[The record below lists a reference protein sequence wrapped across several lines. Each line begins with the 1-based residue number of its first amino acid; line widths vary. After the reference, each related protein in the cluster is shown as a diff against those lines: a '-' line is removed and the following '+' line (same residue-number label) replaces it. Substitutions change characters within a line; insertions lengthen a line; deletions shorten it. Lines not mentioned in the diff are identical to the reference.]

1 MGATLAFN
9 VGGANEFTATDIQ
22 TLSNLGS
29 GLGGFLGGSSIGFDA
44 SNAPSDLFTY
54 SNAITDTNS
63 LTNSIGVVGLGSGI
77 VALTGANT
85 YTGVTTARGGV
96 LQFPTIGNLPG
107 YNQSGRVTAAAT
119 GAIAVNVAGLGQ
131 WTELDIS
138 NLLAANNSG
147 FAANSAL
154 GIDTAAGDFT
164 YNSSIAGNLGITKL
178 GPNRL
183 TLAASN
189 TYAGTTTIDQGT
201 LTYGVNQ
208 ALAGSLTFGLFSGRT
223 NTGTLDLNNAS
234 ASFGGAILVQ
244 TNNASANTISV
255 GAGQSI
261 STSGGLTIGISSSS
275 VTATSL
281 NVSGAG
287 SFAIAGGNVNVGLAQ
302 AATNGANNNTGTLD
316 LSGLTGAL
324 GFSANVTNFNLG
336 FGSTNRGVI
345 TLTETSNSIIA
356 TTLNI
361 GHSNGSN
368 ALGTSSITLGEG
380 TNTIRADTINI
391 GISKASGRLA
401 FASPGVGTGT
411 VTIRNKANSGPAAI
425 TVGSNNGTGT
435 AGSLTGTLDLR
446 GHDSSVVASSL
457 VIALGSN
464 SSNGSVTGIVEFD
477 RGTFTASTVTIA
489 SKTTGTG
496 IATGSL
502 NISGGSFAI
511 NTGGTL
517 TFASAVAVAGTAV
530 GNISVEGGT
539 LTSNINIVRAGGVG
553 VNSAYLSV
561 DGGTLNMAG
570 GSVGT
575 AAIPI
580 AFEFSAGTLQSLS
593 QLNGGETLTKSGSG
607 EGVLAGSNTYTGAT
621 QVDGGKLVLDG
632 TLTVS
637 PINVSSN
644 GTLAGSGTVQSLT
657 FASGATFAP
666 ELNGA
671 VPGSGPGFYDQVSV
685 ASAGLVDLTG
695 VTLDLSGST
704 YAPVGADSFT
714 ILTAVGGIS
723 GEFAGLPDGSKL
735 VVNNRPLTISY
746 TANSVVLTFDANP
759 VVNGT
764 GVDDSFLVTQN
775 GPNLEVSL
783 NNVVVLSSPFVDIN
797 ILTLNGLDGDDT
809 LTIDMTNGNPIPTSG
824 ISFAGGVGGN
834 DSMVVTG
841 GSTTTVIHTFNNAS
855 DGRIVLAG
863 PIAGTINYSGLEP
876 VDQDIST
883 EFAEFIFLGAAET
896 ITVTDETANDGQ
908 MRIDSDLFGEL
919 TDFNIPTSRL
929 TIRTSTGAAGADTLT
944 FDSVDAQFRASI
956 EMFTD
961 NNDVVNLNAPLTL
974 GNTVAEGNV
983 IVAAAS
989 LVNLNANIN
998 TDAGTATGGGD
1009 IQISAPVALGA
1020 NVTLDTDRPT
1030 GTDGTIS
1037 FGATANLGSNELTL
1051 NAGTANY
1058 TMATVISGTGSLR
1071 KLGGGR
1077 LTLTGAS
1084 DYSGSTTIA
1093 AGIVA
1098 IQNATS
1104 LGSAAG
1110 GTIVMN
1116 SAALELRGNINVVGE
1131 SLEITGD
1138 GDGALRNVNGNNTW
1152 GGNITVGY
1160 ASTNTRITINSSTS
1174 LLITGN
1180 INVAGAA
1187 GNSLVFEGSG
1197 PAEVSGDISG
1207 TAGLIKSS
1215 TGTAALTLSGN
1226 NSYTGSTA
1234 ISNGVIIAASN
1245 TALGA
1250 PSSGITVAAGST
1262 LDVRADIGTEPIT
1275 SLTGTGEGNIGAL
1288 ITSVGT
1294 GTVGGTVTFAGN
1306 ADIGG
1311 DGTLNITG
1319 NIVATSGRTLNK
1331 IGVGTTNL
1339 DGNNNIVSGGT
1350 TVSAGRLNVND
1361 TLISN
1366 VVVSG
1371 TGVLG
1376 GNGAITGNVS
1386 STGTLSQVDPGNSPG
1401 TLTITG
1407 NYSAN
1412 STFEINDDY
1421 FTAGVGGDYDQII
1434 VNGAANTIN
1443 LAAAT
1448 VTFVS
1453 AGGGTVPALP
1463 NLITLIQNDTLN
1475 PITPFANLAQGGTVT
1490 LGAGLNAR
1498 QFIASYT
1505 GGDGNDLV
1513 LFNAAVPDVIYID
1526 NNFSGGIGQTVND
1539 ADKGTTGNEIAIFGV
1554 NAFSTFA
1561 SAQTVHPTFGGTFI
1575 VNEGTYS
1582 EAVVLVN
1589 AQTLEVTG
1597 IDLAQTV
1604 VIGSLAAASATQSI
1618 VLQGSSNLTVGNAA
1632 NTSITAPIS
1641 GTGSFTKQG
1650 GGTLTLNGAVAN
1662 TFTGITTVTTGILTL
1677 GKSAGVNAV
1686 SGDIQV
1692 SGGTLQLAANN
1703 QISDTSAVSISTG
1716 TFNFHNGT
1724 ARDETIA
1731 SLTMTG
1737 GSLNTAAGGTRND
1750 VTVTGATNVSAGNFT
1765 VNSGTVFSTNG
1776 LTLTGGTNIVGGNDT
1791 VRESQIVVGPG
1802 GLSMVGSLLTLY
1814 RGTLAG
1820 AFGAHLVLNG
1830 DFTASSSG
1838 SNQARIIDN
1847 GTAVFTALPQIDLGG
1862 GVRTITVNDGTPATE
1877 LNIGVIIENGS
1888 LTKAGAGGLQ
1898 VTSINTSTVTTT
1910 TVNAGLFQVATNTG
1924 TYGTDSLEV
1933 TGGTA
1938 QVTSGTLA
1946 VSSTATVTGGL
1957 LQVAGAAATLTTD
1970 ALAIDGGT
1978 VQVTSGTATVSG
1990 AVTNAAGSGLLAID
2004 NGAMTVGNGLDVDQ
2018 LRVGLTT
2025 TSASVAATLTVNAGA
2040 VVAGSSGQDMFIGR
2054 RTTVVSA
2061 GGTTVPSTGVID
2073 FSNASSVTLTASN
2086 LLLGTNILN
2095 TQGNSTGDNTRG
2107 TLLLSKAGTNSIAAT
2122 TVVVG
2127 NSTASGHNNNT
2138 DFGSEAANGNRIVLG
2153 NAQNNLSTNTLTVG
2167 GLKSLGLVRF
2177 DASGGTLTLQ
2187 GNSVATTTLLIGDN
2201 NASGTGV
2208 NSAALMDLSNGTFNG
2223 TLGNVTLGRHG
2234 GGGGG
2239 GSGVGT
2245 LTMDAGN
2252 VTASSLTLGNPS
2264 LAGTSTNPNNTAGTL
2279 NLNGGTF
2286 TVNGTIQNSNGAG
2299 SAAGTANVNL
2309 DGGTLQFITLTR
2321 ANGPFNFNFSSGT
2334 IQNVVNQ
2341 NLTISNVVINL
2352 LTSDPHTFEID
2363 ATRLGTV
2370 ASTATIT
2377 GAGSLEKDG
2386 DGTLQLNSSNT
2397 YSGTTNLNDGRLV
2410 LNSLVGEGAILNA
2423 AGTVTVQ
2430 PGAELQLLT
2439 DETVSSFVGI
2449 DNPAKKVDGL
2459 LALGANRLTTTGD
2472 ATIANVS
2479 ASAGARI
2486 VAGGAIID
2494 GDLDNN
2500 ITGPNIFLQAA
2511 TGIGSSGANG
2521 AIETAVSNIQLFNST
2536 SGAISVLNSNMG
2548 ALLTVS
2554 DLHLLGFGANNDGGS
2569 TTIVNSSPL
2578 TIASDSISLGDVVF
2592 TASDS
2597 AAVGDNLTVNSGVT
2611 VQSTGGS
2618 VTLNAGDDALLDGDV
2633 TAATQVTV
2641 NVDAGDG
2648 ESNGVGEVAPGS
2660 GGTVTING
2668 VITVNGGTGTTFLN
2682 GGDDYDT
2689 FDFDPQTT
2697 TSFSV
2702 NGNAPHGTADGDRL
2716 VITVPALTVQ
2726 TVSDVGSGGFSF
2738 APTANPALD
2747 PVTYVSIEEQ
2757 DVTGGPLNLLIDLT
2771 PVYNGV
2777 NNQLTMQRVGAD
2789 LVINRLGTGPVTG
2802 NFYTGTLAT
2811 INSLEIRGGGQN
2823 DSVEVFDTGTGLPD
2837 FVGTVPGVT
2846 NNPNVVGTPEFLFT
2860 GGAGTDVL
2868 TFNLGLASTA
2878 QVYGIG
2884 SGSGTAANDG
2894 EISTTNP
2901 ANTLITYFTSV
2912 SEVNRAG
2919 FNATAGGLQILG
2931 DLSGNTIN
2939 TTDNGGGETRVQPTG
2954 YTPFDFSGD
2963 NFSSF
2968 EVYGLR
2974 GSDTLTLTSFGS
2986 GQTNNP
2992 TIVLDGS
2999 NPTGFGGPT
3008 DDGLAD
3014 TLRVLSTSSNTG
3026 LVTLLGGLGSDQFF
3040 LAGPGLT
3047 VDDIAGP
3054 VVVDGEDN
3062 NLAGNNDQLFIDD
3075 SGDTTADPNVLIAAA
3090 GGMNADYAVTGIN
3103 ASGVTF
3109 RNIDSFDYTGTE
3121 QGDTIDGRFTPTNVP
3136 HDLNT
3141 VALRGFDG
3149 DDQFLLFTSNQWGG
3163 VTPVTELPFTR
3174 VASGVGTISLYGN
3187 DGEDI
3192 FGETPAPVIGNTG
3205 AMHVGLAVPATT
3217 RLIRPTT
3224 AATAGGS
3231 TIFIDGGDPVPAL
3244 NQAGDT
3250 VGDVLNLDV
3259 TDVPKNTAMIVGAGS
3274 SGNVLSANT
3283 APFSWVSIEDL
3294 NLVDNGKLTG
3304 VQIGDVFGR
3313 GTTGNDLM
3321 QISANA
3327 TAALPHQVRVRIG
3340 GAIMN
3345 YNVPGK
3351 AVLYGGN
3358 GVDTMSQTTAK
3369 IPAVFY
3375 GEAGN
3380 DSLAGGSNNDWLVG
3394 GDGND
3399 QITGGEG
3406 QNVIWGDNAP
3416 TNPGD
3421 PTPQDFQGANDGN
3434 DTISSGNGADVIYAG
3449 GGHDLVNSGGGND
3462 YIHAG
3467 AGNDSVDAGAGDD
3480 RVYGYSGNDTLQGNS
3495 GNDLLSGG
3503 DGNDW
3508 LLGHSGNNVLIGGTG
3523 SDTLSGG
3530 DGNDLL
3536 ITGGLGGAENSTW
3549 TSAPN
3554 TMTYAAN
3561 TYSDP
3566 MDNDAAL
3573 LALLTAWQ
3581 LNSNA
3586 AAPPPEV
3593 LALLPILTDNSD
3605 DDSWGGNGS
3614 DLFHWDAAD
3623 MADESLTAPG
3633 PNDFNNPAT
3642 GPDVRLP

>member
-1 MGATLAFN
+1 MASDLSVARSLIGRKVRSGSTQTKLAARTKQRRLFLEALEDRRVMATVGEDQIFQFNGSELGLGSVVADFRDDYQTPTPKANWSYQWNSGGAIGTAANYANMVFGTSNYNNDDGIPGLPGTAPGSFVSINANGGHPGLGTNQATGGNNLNRYAITSFTVPTSGPYSITNSFVNRNNGVNELDVRVYVNDSLKSFAEQTTVNQPFNQSLGMLNVGDKVYVAVGPDGNDGNDSFALDYTLYGSAQITSVAALSSLGAAVSVAGGVVTYNPTAAANLQALHIGDSAADSVSVDYVLPNGTTGTAIVPITVLGADPTVLADSAATLANTVLSFDVLTN
-9 VGGANEFTATDIQ
+9 DTFTNRLIADYRDDFQGPTPKSGWAYKWNSTTTIGTTSGYANLIWTGTGAYDIDGIPGTPTAGPGQYTYFTATGVHPGIGYSTQTATNFDRYAIAEFTVPASGTYSITDSLFQ
-22 TLSNLGS
+22 HDDPAGTGVAVRVYVSTSATPLFSTNVSQATGSATFNTALGTLAAGTKVYVAIGPDTSHNNDRSFIDFSIRASSTPTLTAVDTLS
-29 GLGGFLGGSSIGFDA
+29 
-44 SNAPSDLFTY
+44 TY
-54 SNAITDTNS
+54 GAALALDGANNVSYNPTNS
-63 LTNSIGVVGLGSGI
+63 LKAK
-77 VALTGANT
+77 AL
-85 YTGVTTARGGV
+85 
-96 LQFPTIGNLPG
+96 
-107 YNQSGRVTAAAT
+107 
-119 GAIAVNVAGLGQ
+119 VAGQTLV
-131 WTELDIS
+131 
-138 NLLAANNSG
+138 
-147 FAANSAL
+147 
-154 GIDTAAGDFT
+154 DTFT
-164 YNSSIAGNLGITKL
+164 YNITE
-178 GPNRL
+178 
-183 TLAASN
+183 A
-189 TYAGTTTIDQGT
+189 
-201 LTYGVNQ
+201 
-208 ALAGSLTFGLFSGRT
+208 
-223 NTGTLDLNNAS
+223 
-234 ASFGGAILVQ
+234 
-244 TNNASANTISV
+244 
-255 GAGQSI
+255 
-261 STSGGLTIGISSSS
+261 
-275 VTATSL
+275 
-281 NVSGAG
+281 
-287 SFAIAGGNVNVGLAQ
+287 
-302 AATNGANNNTGTLD
+302 
-316 LSGLTGAL
+316 
-324 GFSANVTNFNLG
+324 
-336 FGSTNRGVI
+336 
-345 TLTETSNSIIA
+345 
-356 TTLNI
+356 
-361 GHSNGSN
+361 
-368 ALGTSSITLGEG
+368 
-380 TNTIRADTINI
+380 
-391 GISKASGRLA
+391 
-401 FASPGVGTGT
+401 GVGT
-411 VTIRNKANSGPAAI
+411 A
-425 TVGSNNGTGT
+425 TGT
-435 AGSLTGTLDLR
+435 A
-446 GHDSSVVASSL
+446 
-457 VIALGSN
+457 
-464 SSNGSVTGIVEFD
+464 SVT
-477 RGTFTASTVTIA
+477 
-489 SKTTGTG
+489 
-496 IATGSL
+496 
-502 NISGGSFAI
+502 
-511 NTGGTL
+511 
-517 TFASAVAVAGTAV
+517 
-530 GNISVEGGT
+530 
-539 LTSNINIVRAGGVG
+539 
-553 VNSAYLSV
+553 
-561 DGGTLNMAG
+561 
-570 GSVGT
+570 
-575 AAIPI
+575 
-580 AFEFSAGTLQSLS
+580 
-593 QLNGGETLTKSGSG
+593 
-607 EGVLAGSNTYTGAT
+607 
-621 QVDGGKLVLDG
+621 
-632 TLTVS
+632 
-637 PINVSSN
+637 
-644 GTLAGSGTVQSLT
+644 
-657 FASGATFAP
+657 
-666 ELNGA
+666 
-671 VPGSGPGFYDQVSV
+671 
-685 ASAGLVDLTG
+685 LTG
-695 VTLDLSGST
+695 VGAFEVDLN
-704 YAPVGADSFT
+704 AVGAPGNDLAADEITLRLS
-714 ILTAVGGIS
+714 AD
-723 GEFAGLPDGSKL
+723 GLMRQIYINDVLLNEVPVSDTS
-735 VVNNRPLTISY
+735 PLTI
-746 TANSVVLTFDANP
+746 A
-759 VVNGT
+759 G
-764 GVDDSFLVTQN
+764 
-775 GPNLEVSL
+775 
-783 NNVVVLSSPFVDIN
+783 SSD
-797 ILTLNGLDGDDT
+797 DDT
-809 LTIDMTNGNPIPTSG
+809 LTIDMNNGNPIPTSG
-824 ISFAGGVGGN
+824 ISFDGGVGGN

-841 GSTTTVIHTFNNAS
+841 GSTTTVTHTFNNAS

-919 TDFNIPTSRL
+919 TDFNIPSARL

-961 NNDVVNLNAPLTL
+961 NNDIVNLNAPLTL
-974 GNTVAEGNV
+974 GNTIAEGNV

-1009 IQISAPVALGA
+1009 IQISAPVALAA

-1058 TMATVISGTGSLR
+1058 TMSTVISGTGSLR
-1071 KLGGGR
+1071 KLGSGT
-1077 LTLTGAS
+1077 LTLNGSSANTLSGTTVVNAGILHLAKTSGNAIGGDLTIATSGKVTFGAS
-1084 DYSGSTTIA
+1084 NQIVDTATVSMSGSGSVLNGNAINGGQFNVTETIA
-1093 AGIVA
+1093 
-1098 IQNATS
+1098 NLT
-1104 LGSAAG
+1104 
-1110 GTIVMN
+1110 
-1116 SAALELRGNINVVGE
+1116 
-1131 SLEITGD
+1131 ITGGAFNPASD
-1138 GDGALRNVNGNNTW
+1138 GVWTITGTGSFTGGAGNTIFVGNSGTRLSFGTLQIKDMLAVAGSTVTTANSFTLYGNNSTRQST
-1152 GGNITVGY
+1152 ITVG
-1160 ASTNTRITINSSTS
+1160 
-1174 LLITGN
+1174 
-1180 INVAGAA
+1180 AG
-1187 GNSLVFEGSG
+1187 
-1197 PAEVSGDISG
+1197 
-1207 TAGLIKSS
+1207 GLILDGSS
-1215 TGTAALTLSGN
+1215 LNIRLGSSANTKGSRLIVNGGIST
-1226 NSYTGSTA
+1226 TGSTA
-1234 ISNGVIIAASN
+1234 SFISED
-1245 TALGA
+1245 TAGGTLGA
-1250 PSSGITVAAGST
+1250 IAVELSNSVGAVTRNFTIAGGGANLTVGVPITNGMATPGGITKIGTGNLTLARTNTYSGLTTITEGILHVGSAGTTGTLGSGAVVNDATLAFNRTDTHLVSNNISGSGSLNQAGSGTIVLTGANTYGATNITAGT
-1262 LDVRADIGTEPIT
+1262 LQVGNAGTVGTLGTGDVSNAGTLAFNRSDAITIGNNITGAGIINQIGAGTTE
-1275 SLTGTGEGNIGAL
+1275 LTGTNSA
-1288 ITSVGT
+1288 
-1294 GTVGGTVTFAGN
+1294 N
-1306 ADIGG
+1306 
-1311 DGTLNITG
+1311 
-1319 NIVATSGRTLNK
+1319 
-1331 IGVGTTNL
+1331 TTN
-1339 DGNNNIVSGGT
+1339 VT
-1350 TVSAGRLNVND
+1350 AGRLNVNGEL
-1361 TLISN
+1361 TST

-1371 TGVLG
+1371 SGVLG
-1376 GNGAITGNVS
+1376 GNGTIIGSVS
-1386 STGTLSQVDPGNSPG
+1386 STGSAAQVNPGNSPG
-1401 TLTITG
+1401 TLTVTG

-1421 FTAGVGGDYDQII
+1421 LTPGVGGDYDQII

-1443 LAAAT
+1443 LAAAL

-1453 AGGGTVPALP
+1453 AGGGTAPALP
-1463 NLITLIQNDTLN
+1463 NLITLIENNTSN
-1475 PITPFANLAQGGTVT
+1475 PITPFSNLAQGSVVT
-1490 LGAGLNAR
+1490 LGTGGAAR
-1498 QFIASYT
+1498 SFIASYT

-1513 LFNAAVPDVIYID
+1513 LFNATVPNNIIYID
-1526 NNFSGGIGQTVND
+1526 DSFVGTVGQPVND
-1539 ADKGTTGNEIAIFGV
+1539 ADKGTIGDEVAILGG
-1554 NAFSTFA
+1554 NAFTTFA
-1561 SAQTVHPTFGGTFI
+1561 AAQLAHPSFGGTFI
-1575 VNEGTYS
+1575 VNDGNYN
-1582 EAVVLVN
+1582 EAVVLAN
-1589 AQTLEVTG
+1589 TQILEVTG
-1597 IDLAQTV
+1597 PDAPQTV
-1604 VIGSLAAASATQSI
+1604 VIASLAVAGTQSI
-1618 VLQGSSNLTVGNAA
+1618 TIEGTSNLTIGNASTTEIAGVISGSGSLTKQGAGTVTLGAANTYSGVTSITQGVLLVNGSLSNSTDVAVSAGATYQLGASDTIDGLTGAGTVTLGGNTLTVGGNNEATPSFGGAIGGTGGLTKIGSGNQTLSGPNSYTGATTISTGTLSVTGSLSNLTDVSVASLATYSVEGTDTINALTGTGTVSLGAGFTLTVGGANQVTSWSFGGLITGSGSFSKTGAGTQILTSANDYTGSTTVGAGILRISNATALGGIGAASGTTVSNGARLELAGGITVNGEALTISGSGTNNIGALQSESGANTWAGTVLLGADSTRIGANGSGDILTISGVIDDGTSSFTLAIRNADAGGTVVLSGVNTYGGNTDVVVGLVQIAGGNDRLPVGTALRVGNAA
-1632 NTSITAPIS
+1632 NVSAARFDLNGFNQTVGGLVSVGTTMAKTLDNSGASATLTVNNSSANTYLGRIVGNLSLTKIGSGELVLAGNTAN
-1641 GTGSFTKQG
+1641 GANTATGLTTVSA
-1650 GGTLTLNGAVAN
+1650 GTLTLS
-1662 TFTGITTVTTGILTL
+1662 
-1677 GKSAGVNAV
+1677 KPAGVDAIAGN
-1686 SGDIQV
+1686 ILIN
-1692 SGGTLQLAANN
+1692 GGTLQLAATD
-1703 QISDTSAVSISTG
+1703 QIINTSAISLSSGNLNFYSGFTAYNE
-1716 TFNFHNGT
+1716 TF
-1724 ARDETIA
+1724 A
-1731 SLTMTG
+1731 SLAMTG
-1737 GSLNTAAGGTRND
+1737 GNLNTAPASNAND
-1750 VTVTGATNVSAGNFT
+1750 VTVTGLASVSAGNFT
-1765 VNSGTVFSTNG
+1765 INSGTHFSANS
-1776 LTLTGGTNIVGGNDT
+1776 LTFTGGTNTVWSNSTIRESRLIVGA
-1791 VRESQIVVGPG
+1791 G
-1802 GLSMVGSLLTLY
+1802 GLSMTGSTLTLLQ
-1814 RGTLAG
+1814 GTAAG
-1820 AFGAHLVLNG
+1820 ALGSRLLLNG
-1830 DFTASSSG
+1830 DVTTLAS
-1838 SNQARIIDN
+1838 
-1847 GTAVFTALPQIDLGG
+1847 AVSASIVQDVVGAPTALPHINLGG
-1862 GVRTITVNDGTPATE
+1862 VNRTFTVADGAAAVDLILGVV
-1877 LNIGVIIENGS
+1877 IENGS
-1888 LTKAGAGGLQ
+1888 LIKSGAGTQLL
-1898 VTSINTSTVTTT
+1898 SNSNTYTGTTQ
-1910 TVNAGLFQVATNTG
+1910 VNA
-1924 TYGTDSLEV
+1924 
-1933 TGGTA
+1933 
-1938 QVTSGTLA
+1938 
-1946 VSSTATVTGGL
+1946 
-1957 LQVAGAAATLTTD
+1957 
-1970 ALAIDGGT
+1970 
-1978 VQVTSGTATVSG
+1978 
-1990 AVTNAAGSGLLAID
+1990 
-2004 NGAMTVGNGLDVDQ
+2004 
-2018 LRVGLTT
+2018 
-2025 TSASVAATLTVNAGA
+2025 
-2040 VVAGSSGQDMFIGR
+2040 
-2054 RTTVVSA
+2054 
-2061 GGTTVPSTGVID
+2061 
-2073 FSNASSVTLTASN
+2073 
-2086 LLLGTNILN
+2086 
-2095 TQGNSTGDNTRG
+2095 
-2107 TLLLSKAGTNSIAAT
+2107 
-2122 TVVVG
+2122 
-2127 NSTASGHNNNT
+2127 
-2138 DFGSEAANGNRIVLG
+2138 
-2153 NAQNNLSTNTLTVG
+2153 
-2167 GLKSLGLVRF
+2167 
-2177 DASGGTLTLQ
+2177 
-2187 GNSVATTTLLIGDN
+2187 
-2201 NASGTGV
+2201 
-2208 NSAALMDLSNGTFNG
+2208 
-2223 TLGNVTLGRHG
+2223 
-2234 GGGGG
+2234 
-2239 GSGVGT
+2239 
-2245 LTMDAGN
+2245 
-2252 VTASSLTLGNPS
+2252 
-2264 LAGTSTNPNNTAGTL
+2264 
-2279 NLNGGTF
+2279 
-2286 TVNGTIQNSNGAG
+2286 
-2299 SAAGTANVNL
+2299 
-2309 DGGTLQFITLTR
+2309 
-2321 ANGPFNFNFSSGT
+2321 
-2334 IQNVVNQ
+2334 
-2341 NLTISNVVINL
+2341 
-2352 LTSDPHTFEID
+2352 
-2363 ATRLGTV
+2363 
-2370 ASTATIT
+2370 
-2377 GAGSLEKDG
+2377 
-2386 DGTLQLNSSNT
+2386 GTLQLQG
-2397 YSGTTNLNDGRLV
+2397 GT
-2410 LNSLVGEGAILNA
+2410 AILDTAGVVTVA
-2423 AGTVTVQ
+2423 AGATL
-2430 PGAELQLLT
+2430 ELLA

-2449 DNPAKKVDGL
+2449 DDPANETDGL

-2486 VAGGAIID
+2486 VAQGAIID

-2919 FNATAGGLQILG
+2919 FNATADGLQILG

-3421 PTPQDFQGANDGN
+3421 PTPQDFQGLNDGN

-3449 GGHDLVNSGGGND
+3449 GGHDVVNSGGGND

-3536 ITGGLGGAENSTW
+3536 ITGGLGGEENSTW

-3593 LALLPILTDNSD
+3593 LALLPIIAPDGSD
-3605 DDSWGGNGS
+3605 DDAWGGNGS
-3614 DLFHWDAAD
+3614 DLFSWDAAD

-3642 GPDVRLP
+3642 GPDVRLI